1 MGSGMGSGKDRG
13 GIGEGS
19 GSARAP
25 PRACVRARTRALGGV
40 GVGSGKV
47 RGVFGEGSGIVHSPA
62 RFSNSL
68 QLLACPVVSCASLHV
83 LSLLCTS
90 LYFGAAPLHF
100 FLHPLVFLRS
110 PVHSFTFLV
119 CLESFFVC
127 SCFLCIP
134 IASPVVLVHR
144 RVVWHF
150 ITSLYIS
157 LHFLCAAPCISLQP
171 HAFFLRA
178 LTVPYSPLPF
188 LGLGGFALIC

>member
-1 MGSGMGSGKDRG
+1 MGSGKDRG

-134 IASPVVLVHR
+134 IASPCSSC
-144 RVVWHF
+144 
-150 ITSLYIS
+150 TSSRGLAFHYIS
-157 LHFLCAAPCISLQP
+157 VHFFAFSLCSPLHFLAAPC
-171 HAFFLRA
+171 FFLRA
-178 LTVPYSPLPF
+178 LTVPYSSLPF

>member
-1 MGSGMGSGKDRG
+1 MGSGKDRG

-25 PRACVRARTRALGGV
+25 PGACVRARTRALGGV

-90 LYFGAAPLHF
+90 LHFGAAPLHF

-127 SCFLCIP
+127 SCFPLHSHCIP
-134 IASPVVLVHR
+134 CSSC
-144 RVVWHF
+144 
-150 ITSLYIS
+150 TSSRGLAFHYIS
-157 LHFLCAAPCISLQP
+157 VHFF
-171 HAFFLRA
+171 AFFFVQPLAFPCSPMLFSCVPLQFLTAPFHSLDWVA
-178 LTVPYSPLPF
+178 LL
-188 LGLGGFALIC
+188 